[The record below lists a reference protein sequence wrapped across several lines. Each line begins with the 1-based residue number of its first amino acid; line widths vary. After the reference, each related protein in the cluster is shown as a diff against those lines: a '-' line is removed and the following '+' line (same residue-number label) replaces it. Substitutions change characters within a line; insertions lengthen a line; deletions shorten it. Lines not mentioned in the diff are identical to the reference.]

1 MRTAHL
7 PLAILIGLTAL
18 TMTAAGAANAAPPSA
33 CAPRAEV
40 VKSLDGMFKEVPAAR
55 AIVADG
61 ALMEV
66 FISEEGT
73 WTMLLTSPQQ
83 MSCLVGSGDG
93 WEDLPR
99 SKPLG
104 HSAALPL
111 TPATVD
117 LQ

>member
-7 PLAILIGLTAL
+7 PLAILVGVTAL
-18 TMTAAGAANAAPPSA
+18 TMTVIGTANAQSKTP

-40 VKSLDGMFKEVPAAR
+40 VKSLDALFNETPAAR

-66 FISEEGT
+66 FVSSEGT

-83 MSCLVGSGDG
+83 MSCLVGSGDN
-93 WEDLPR
+93 WENLPR
-99 SKPLG
+99 DAGLG
-104 HSAALPL
+104 HSASL
-111 TPATVD
+111 TVPEATTEH
-117 LQ
+117 

>member
-7 PLAILIGLTAL
+7 PLAILVGVTAL
-18 TMTAAGAANAAPPSA
+18 TMTVIGTANAQSKTP

-40 VKSLDGMFKEVPAAR
+40 VKSLDGLFNETPAAR
-55 AIVADG
+55 ACVADG

-66 FISEEGT
+66 FVSSEGT

-83 MSCLVGSGDG
+83 MSCLVGSGDN

-99 SKPLG
+99 GKSLG
-104 HSAALPL
+104 HSASL
-111 TPATVD
+111 TVPEATTEH
-117 LQ
+117 

>member
-1 MRTAHL
+1 MKTTHL
-7 PLAILIGLTAL
+7 PLAILVGVTAL
-18 TMTAAGAANAAPPSA
+18 TMTMIGTANAQSKAP

-40 VKSLDGMFKEVPAAR
+40 VKSLDGMFKETPAAR

-66 FISEEGT
+66 FVSSEGT

-83 MSCLVGSGDG
+83 MSCLVGSGDN

-99 SKPLG
+99 DAGLG
-104 HSAALPL
+104 HAASLTLPSS
-111 TPATVD
+111 TTAH
-117 LQ
+117 

>member
-7 PLAILIGLTAL
+7 PLAILIGVTAL
-18 TMTAAGAANAAPPSA
+18 TMTAVGTAQAQSRA

-40 VKSLDGMFKEVPAAR
+40 VKSLDGMFNEVPAAR

-61 ALMEV
+61 TLMEV
-66 FISEEGT
+66 FVSEEGT

-83 MSCLVGSGDG
+83 VSCLVGSGDN

-99 SKPLG
+99 SRSVG
-104 HSAALPL
+104 HSASLPL
-111 TPATVD
+111 TPAAANPE
-117 LQ
+117 

>member
-1 MRTAHL
+1 MKTAPL
-7 PLAILIGLTAL
+7 PLAILVGATAL
-18 TMTAAGAANAAPPSA
+18 AMTVMGTANAQPKAP

-40 VKSLDGMFKEVPAAR
+40 VKSLGGLFSETPAAR

-66 FISEEGT
+66 FVSSEGT

-83 MSCLVGSGDG
+83 LSCLVGSGDN

-99 SKPLG
+99 TKAVG
-104 HSAALPL
+104 HTASLFAPQS
-111 TPATVD
+111 TTED
-117 LQ
+117 

>member
-7 PLAILIGLTAL
+7 PLTILVGVTAL
-18 TMTAAGAANAAPPSA
+18 TMTVIGTANAQSRTAP

-40 VKSLDGMFKEVPAAR
+40 VKSLDGIFNETPAAR

-66 FISEEGT
+66 FVSSEGT

-83 MSCLVGSGDG
+83 MSCLVGSGDN
-93 WEDLPR
+93 WEELPR
-99 SKPLG
+99 DAGLG
-104 HSAALPL
+104 HSASL
-111 TPATVD
+111 TVPPAATEH
-117 LQ
+117 